1 MPNHT
6 ATSTISQY
14 TTETI
19 LNTLPE
25 KTSVISA
32 FTTSSS
38 VKTSASARPR
48 PRPKPNYAGV
58 DANDPIGDVHR
69 PQDTSIEYSPTSR
82 RAQGIQPEATFTADI
97 SERIKARRAK
107 KDMKS
112 AERVHNGVKRS
123 DLAVEAVIVISSD
136 DNMVSEPSN
145 FPSSTKCPRKQT
157 NSRPVTSLN
166 VDGPAHY
173 SPSLLP
179 DASDRRDT
187 SPTSRNPKRDPLP
200 NSNSVTLPLLADR
213 KNAEKPLE
221 PRNSQDPGIQ
231 PKRKKKRKVTD
242 DSTEEPYVSEKASKN
257 RSKVKEQRLKCST
270 AKIMDKDMEKGAFK
284 SSEFI
289 LDSDDELALGDDG
302 SSNKGTTAI
311 APTVPVFTTIVPLPV
326 TKLPLSSE
334 VLGGSMPES
343 LVAHDHQL
351 GAKLL
356 TKERPKKVAK
366 QKRKSNA
373 EQQDEALADTEGTT
387 GLSWDSSVNLFYLGR
402 STAPLEESSTK

>member
-38 VKTSASARPR
+38 VKTSASARRR

-112 AERVHNGVKRS
+112 AEKVHNGVKKS

-136 DNMVSEPSN
+136 DNMASEPSN

-166 VDGPAHY
+166 VDDPAHD
-173 SPSLLP
+173 SSSLLH
-179 DASDRRDT
+179 DTSDRRDT
-187 SPTSRNPKRDPLP
+187 SPTSRNPKRNPLP

-213 KNAEKPLE
+213 RKAEKPLE
-221 PRNSQDPGIQ
+221 PRNAQDPGIQ

-242 DSTEEPYVSEKASKN
+242 DSTEEPHVSEKASKN
-257 RSKVKEQRLKCST
+257 RSKIKEQRLKCST
-270 AKIMDKDMEKGAFK
+270 ANIMDKDMEKRAFK

-302 SSNKGTTAI
+302 STNRGTTAI
-311 APTVPVFTTIVPLPV
+311 APTVPVFTTVSVPV

-334 VLGGSMPES
+334 ALGESMPES

-351 GAKLL
+351 GSKLL
-356 TKERPKKVAK
+356 TKEIPKKVAK

-387 GLSWDSSVNLFYLGR
+387 GLSWDSSVNLFHLGR